1 LDKAATARSCQQ
13 TKKLANTKHEKQVS
27 DFKDKKA
34 KRLQRTANVIKKQMR
49 IAKAFGLAQL
59 LKQPHRLAK
68 QHALDCGNPKCLVCH
83 SEKVF
88 RKPTLQEKRFDQ
100 SCKTDNL
107 DS

>member
-1 LDKAATARSCQQ
+1 M
-13 TKKLANTKHEKQVS
+13 S
-27 DFKDKKA
+27 DDRNKKA

-49 IAKAFGLAQL
+49 IAKAFGLTHL

-68 QHALDCGNPKCLVCH
+68 HHALDCGNPKCLVCH

-88 RKPTLQEKRFDQ
+88 NKPTLQDRKFIEAHKGE
-100 SCKTDNL
+100 